1 MKSKLLTFALGVL
14 TVGLLG
20 SCSKINE
27 RIDGLEKRVDGIE
40 NEKIASINTQI
51 EKINTSIADLG
62 TIRESISN
70 LKTATETHAK
80 ELAERKKAEEVLGGR
95 TDKLEEEI
103 QALNQQVADLQ
114 AADAALGQRIDELKT
129 FVRDTLRAYA
139 TTEWVEATFSTLEQY
154 EATCD
159 AIAKINARISD
170 LDARLSN
177 EIAGLVGSLKAW
189 VNKQFE
195 GYYTAAEVDAI
206 VEDLQSQID
215 SFSKKDPAK
224 EDPRIDSL
232 ATELTATKAAIET
245 AKDSIRAEYKTA
257 ITDAIT
263 QSEGKMTS
271 VINSA
276 IAEVN
281 SKITE
286 LTNDVNELKNRVN
299 ALTGRVDA
307 LEKMIQSIAVIPEYT
322 DGSVVVDEGILTAK
336 FVASPAGSVKEVKKD
351 NILVFVNRAKAKT
364 KAPLYY
370 AAVTVSNAEVNPET
384 GEVEITADISCQV
397 REAIEAGEG
406 LTVAVNVCNGNV
418 CEVTSDF
425 VPVSFAKAAV
435 PQDVVTSGVF
445 TVARQGCRE
454 RKVFFSKGN
463 LTASDEGGTYI
474 WEFAKNQYDFIG
486 NKSDKTDVFKWSTVD
501 GDYGISTYSED
512 GDFKDWGIPYCNQE
526 LLKEGTWR
534 TMDKDEWKYLL
545 MDRVVNGGTGNG
557 HSFSYPVTCQKR
569 RGLVIYPDYYNGPV
583 LEKGVDYQEVPSGV
597 AFLPCGTDY
606 SFWSYWASSPK
617 EVQNNPAWGGVWLDL
632 LSDQILSPQSNTRDH
647 RFSVRLVS
655 DVKFGYVPEFDVVPV
670 EKVSFTKSSINM
682 DLFTGNTKILRV
694 NFFPEE
700 ATDRFL
706 TWKSSDESVATV
718 DAGGKVKA
726 KSLGQAK
733 ITATTA
739 DGSRSASCIVNV
751 EYKEPGQVEHLPGV
765 FKVSDTKK
773 VYFSQGNLTCDI
785 SEETP
790 VWEFYDSQYQYATEY
805 DDELIS
811 LFTWGYGDWSTDPA
825 TTKYSSTTFN
835 DWGAAYCEQHQLAPD
850 TWFTLSSGEW
860 GYLFENNTK
869 KANVTINGVIGCTV
883 FAPEGYTKQ
892 INSSYSATEW
902 QEAEK
907 EGLVC
912 LAPAGFRI
920 GTTLKQPGS
929 PGISYPNG
937 HYWSSTAYDSSQ
949 AWYLR
954 FERGDSIFRIT
965 VKGDARA
972 VRLVTEVKDE
982 VK

>member
-1 MKSKLLTFALGVL
+1 MKKTLRLLSLAVL

-307 LEKMIQSIAVIPEYT
+307 LEKMIQSVTILPEYT
-322 DGSVVVDEGILTAK
+322 DGSVKADGGNLTVK
-336 FVASPAGSVKEVKKD
+336 FVVSPAGSVKEVTKD
-351 NILVFVNRAKAKT
+351 SILVFVDQVKSNKT

-370 AAVTVSNAEVNPET
+370 TAVPVSYANVNTKT
-384 GEVEITADISCQV
+384 GEVEITADITCQAQKAL
-397 REAIEAGEG
+397 ETNDG
-406 LTVAVNVCNGNV
+406 LAVAVNVTNGGLSDF
-418 CEVTSDF
+418 TSKF
-425 VPVSFAKAAV
+425 VPVTFAMKAA
-435 PQDVVTSGVF
+435 PQGIIPGAVF
-445 TVARQGCRE
+445 TVHKQDCNVK
-454 RKVFFSKGN
+454 KVYFSKGN
-463 LTASDEGGTYI
+463 LTATGEAGSYS
-474 WEFAKNQYDFIG
+474 WEFAENQYDFIG
-486 NKSDKTDVFKWSTVD
+486 SASGRADIFKWSTGGD
-501 GDYGISTYSED
+501 GN
-512 GDFKDWGIPYCNQE
+512 FKDWGIEYCAQE
-526 LLKEGTWR
+526 YLEEGTWR
-534 TMDKDEWKYLL
+534 TMTKDEWTYLL
-545 MDRVVNGGTGNG
+545 TERVVNGGTGNG
-557 HSFSYPVTCQKR
+557 HAYSYPITYNGKI
-569 RGLVIYPDYYNGPV
+569 GIAIYPDNYSNVTLVP
-583 LEKGVDYQEVPSGV
+583 EVDYQGIPLGV
-597 AFLPCGTDY
+597 VFLPSDGNGDGNYWSSDKDNANAWCGV
-606 SFWSYWASSPK
+606 SFNKAGKITVPNSKAID
-617 EVQNNPAWGGVWLDL
+617 N
-632 LSDQILSPQSNTRDH
+632 LS
-647 RFSVRLVS
+647 SVRLVS
-655 DVKFGYVPEFDVVPV
+655 DAPLCPVPEYSATRVLSISLDKTSLDTKNGEETKLKVTFSPV
-670 EKVSFTKSSINM
+670 
-682 DLFTGNTKILRV
+682 D
-694 NFFPEE
+694 
-700 ATDRFL
+700 ATDKFV
-706 TWKSSDESVATV
+706 TWKSSNEKVATV
-718 DAGGKVKA
+718 DGGGNVT
-726 KSLGQAK
+726 GVGGGTAK

-739 DGSRSASCIVNV
+739 DGLKTASCIVKVTYVPN
-751 EYKEPGQVEHLPGV
+751 YLNGV
-765 FKVSDTKK
+765 FTVNEDGKKVNFSKGNLYWDVATGSFKFESNQWETSKKDLWDNIVWDTNHIRMFHWSKTASVAYTIDYDYPDEEDSDILFTNATAETANPNFKVSGEK
-773 VYFSQGNLTCDI
+773 G
-785 SEETP
+785 
-790 VWEFYDSQYQYATEY
+790 QYR
-805 DDELIS
+805 
-811 LFTWGYGDWSTDPA
+811 
-825 TTKYSSTTFN
+825 
-835 DWGAAYCEQHQLAPD
+835 
-850 TWFTLSSGEW
+850 TLSSDEW
-860 GYLFENNTK
+860 QYLIDTHEK
-869 KANVTINGVIGCTV
+869 KWVTIGTIGGYAI
-883 FAPEGYTKQ
+883 APDGFEGT
-892 INSSYSATEW
+892 IGDSYSPEALAAANLVFLPCTGWFDGVSDLYDFDYYGCYWASTFCPTVSFDAEGDIYILEDEW
-902 QEAEK
+902 DCEFMFA
-907 EGLVC
+907 
-912 LAPAGFRI
+912 I
-920 GTTLKQPGS
+920 
-929 PGISYPNG
+929 
-937 HYWSSTAYDSSQ
+937 
-949 AWYLR
+949 
-954 FERGDSIFRIT
+954 
-965 VKGDARA
+965 
-972 VRLVTEVKDE
+972 RLVRDCEDE
-982 VK
+982 